1 MIANGREIKIG
12 AGTTLQEFLV
22 SSGYDPRNVAVE
34 LNGRISP
41 RNAFNDVI
49 LKNTD
54 SLEIV
59 SFVGGG

>member
-1 MIANGREIKIG
+1 MIANGKEMKIG

-22 SSGYDPRNVAVE
+22 SSGYDLCKVAVE
-34 LNGRISP
+34 LNGTISP
-41 RNAFNDVI
+41 RKTFNDVI

>member
-1 MIANGREIKIG
+1 MKIG

-22 SSGYDPRNVAVE
+22 SSGYDLCKVAVE
-34 LNGRISP
+34 LNGMISP
-41 RNAFNDVI
+41 RKTFNDVV